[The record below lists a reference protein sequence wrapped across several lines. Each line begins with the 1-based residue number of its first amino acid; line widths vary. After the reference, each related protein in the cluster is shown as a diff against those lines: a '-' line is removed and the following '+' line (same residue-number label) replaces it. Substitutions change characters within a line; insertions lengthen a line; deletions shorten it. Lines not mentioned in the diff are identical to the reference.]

1 MSTAPIPVFDELV
14 TWATPDAL
22 KPDVIA
28 AKAEWFDKTGEV
40 FDDDRQLELRMAAFL
55 EHYVCDRVSPAFG
68 MTPAR
73 ARYELAL
80 KTETPERALTF
91 RAFTETIHSLFEVRR
106 LTTGTARLRA
116 LFSQVDIDVV
126 ERRHLV
132 GLSVGDVLEIRLVP
146 SPRGFHFL
154 PSYCWHPKAAGP
166 LIRQEAER
174 RRKSGAPE
182 LDLIWDAAL
191 RSLKVER
198 YRQIA
203 VEKIY
208 DFSNKTNPTPTG
220 RGAKKARPP
229 PPQT

>member
-1 MSTAPIPVFDELV
+1 MSTPVPQPIFDELV
-14 TWATPDAL
+14 TWATPDEV

-55 EHYVCDRVSPAFG
+55 EHYVCDRISPAFG

-80 KTETPERALTF
+80 KTESPERAQAF
-91 RAFTETIHSLFEVRR
+91 RALTETIHALFEVRK

-132 GLSVGDVLEIRLVP
+132 GLSVGDVLEIRLVK
-146 SPRGFHFL
+146 SRHGYHFL

-166 LIRQEAER
+166 LIRQEAAR
-174 RRKSGAPE
+174 RRKTGEPE

-208 DFSNKTNPTPTG
+208 DFNNRK
-220 RGAKKARPP
+220 R
-229 PPQT
+229 

>member
-1 MSTAPIPVFDELV
+1 MTSASVPQSVFDELV
-14 TWATPDAL
+14 TWATPEEV

-28 AKAEWFDKTGEV
+28 AKAEWVLKTGEV

-55 EHYVCDRVSPAFG
+55 EHYVCDRLSPALG
-68 MTPAR
+68 KTPAQ

-80 KTETPERALTF
+80 KTETPQRALAF
-91 RAFTETIHSLFEVRR
+91 RAFTETIHSLFEVRK
-106 LTTGTARLRA
+106 LSVGGVRLRT
-116 LFSQVDIDVV
+116 LFTQVDIDVS

-146 SPRGFHFL
+146 SARGFHFL
-154 PSYCWHPKAAGP
+154 PSYCWHPRAAGK
-166 LIRQEAER
+166 LIRQEAAR
-174 RRKSGAPE
+174 RRKTGESE

-208 DFSNKTNPTPTG
+208 DFSANGGIHSLK
-220 RGAKKARPP
+220 R
-229 PPQT
+229 